1 MGRWGRRWLTRP
13 GQPMP
18 GPAGSRRVGG
28 RDVPATRRVWQRGT
42 VRFKS
47 RYEYNYSLFL
57 DYVGLAWVYE
67 ARTFIF
73 HRIQRGTRVY
83 TPDFYLPTR
92 DEYHECKGYMDR
104 RSRVQLKR
112 MRIYYPRVPVV
123 VIDRRFFQ
131 QCEAQGLCRLI
142 EGYACRHHP
151 ERL

>member
-1 MGRWGRRWLTRP
+1 
-13 GQPMP
+13 MP

-28 RDVPATRRVWQRGT
+28 RYVPTARRVWQRGPI
-42 VRFKS
+42 RFKS

-73 HRIQRGTRVY
+73 HPIQSG
-83 TPDFYLPTR
+83 TR
-92 DEYHECKGYMDR
+92 DEYHECKGYLDR

-112 MRIYYPRVPVV
+112 MRIYYPHVKLV

-131 QCEAQGLCRLI
+131 QCEAKGVCRLI
-142 EGYACRHHP
+142 EGYACRHFP
-151 ERL
+151 ERLSTST

>member
-1 MGRWGRRWLTRP
+1 MRRWGRRWLTLP

-18 GPAGSRRVGG
+18 GPAGTRRVGG
-28 RDVPATRRVWQRGT
+28 RYVPTTRRVWQRGPI
-42 VRFKS
+42 RFKS

-57 DYVGLAWVYE
+57 DYVGLTWVYE

-73 HRIQRGTRVY
+73 HRIQSGTRVY

-92 DEYHECKGYMDR
+92 DEYHECKGYLDR

-112 MRIYYPRVPVV
+112 MRIYYPHVKVV
-123 VIDRRFFQ
+123 VIDHCFFQ
-131 QCEAQGLCRLI
+131 QCEAKGVCRLI